1 MAPWWFF
8 PRVGGGSSSDR
19 RHHSS
24 SGSSYRPGYARSSS
38 STYSRSSSYYK
49 RRPRDGYINGLVDK
63 LRHFLRELWYYLRR
77 NPVKVFFLVVMPLIS
92 GGALAAFAGQFGVK
106 LPGFL
111 SGKGARSMGEGL
123 GGRSGGGYYGSK
135 GYGGGAENL
144 MSSLGGGMGAG
155 GLGTLMGMAKAFL

>member
-8 PRVGGGSSSDR
+8 PRVGGSSSDR

-77 NPVKVFFLVVMPLIS
+77 NPVKVFFLVIMPLIS

-111 SGKGARSMGEGL
+111 SG
-123 GGRSGGGYYGSK
+123 
-135 GYGGGAENL
+135 
-144 MSSLGGGMGAG
+144 
-155 GLGTLMGMAKAFL
+155 